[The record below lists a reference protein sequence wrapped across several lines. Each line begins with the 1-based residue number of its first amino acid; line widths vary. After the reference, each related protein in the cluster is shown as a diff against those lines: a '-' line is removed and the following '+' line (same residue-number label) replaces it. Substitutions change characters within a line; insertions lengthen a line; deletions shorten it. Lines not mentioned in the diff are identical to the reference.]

1 MRRLA
6 QNCVWMVIGLLRVVV
21 NMMKLN
27 FNRYTAKAQRRK
39 EPHAKHCKTGLFFFA
54 FPLRLCAFAVVFSQS
69 TVGAAQPAAYPAKP
83 IRMVVGFPPGGG
95 NDAMGRLFGQ
105 KFAERFGQSVVI
117 DNRPGSGGNLAAELV
132 AKAVPD
138 GHTLLVISS
147 GHPIQG
153 LLKSHLPYDPIR
165 DFSSVAQLVHYRSVL
180 VTHPSVGA
188 ANVREL
194 VALAKAKPGTINF
207 ASSGAGSNSQ
217 LAAELFRYLTGVNLV
232 HVPYKGTGQAMTDLM
247 GGRVQMMF
255 APSLTVAQHVQ
266 AGRLRA
272 LGVTSAK
279 RSRVLTDIPTLAEA
293 GANGYEFASWYG
305 ILAPARLPADIAARL
320 HAETQRALQ
329 SADVKE
335 RLTTEDLDAA
345 VATPAQLDDI
355 RQGELGKW
363 RKIVTQLN
371 LKFD

>member
-1 MRRLA
+1 M
-6 QNCVWMVIGLLRVVV
+6 
-21 NMMKLN
+21 
-27 FNRYTAKAQRRK
+27 
-39 EPHAKHCKTGLFFFA
+39 
-54 FPLRLCAFAVVFSQS
+54 
-69 TVGAAQPAAYPAKP
+69 
-83 IRMVVGFPPGGG
+83 
-95 NDAMGRLFGQ
+95 
-105 KFAERFGQSVVI
+105 
-117 DNRPGSGGNLAAELV
+117 
-132 AKAVPD
+132 
-138 GHTLLVISS
+138 
-147 GHPIQG
+147 
-153 LLKSHLPYDPIR
+153 
-165 DFSSVAQLVHYRSVL
+165 
-180 VTHPSVGA
+180 
-188 ANVREL
+188 
-194 VALAKAKPGTINF
+194 
-207 ASSGAGSNSQ
+207 
-217 LAAELFRYLTGVNLV
+217 
-232 HVPYKGTGQAMTDLM
+232 
-247 GGRVQMMF
+247 
-255 APSLTVAQHVQ
+255 Q

-363 RKIVTQLN
+363 RKIVAQLN

>member
-1 MRRLA
+1 MRRSA
-6 QNCVWMVIGLLRVVV
+6 RNCASTATGLLRGVDSV
-21 NMMKLN
+21 MKIKPFL
-27 FNRYTAKAQRRK
+27 YV
-39 EPHAKHCKTGLFFFA
+39 FA
-54 FPLRLCAFAVVFSQS
+54 CASLRLCAI
-69 TVGAAQPAAYPAKP
+69 GAMLLPPALVSAQPGTYPAKP

-105 KFAERFGQSVVI
+105 KYAERFGQSVVI
-117 DNRPGSGGNLAAELV
+117 DNRPGAGGNLAAELV

-180 VTHPSVGA
+180 VTHPSVAA

-194 VALAKAKPGTINF
+194 VALAKAKPGSINF

-217 LAAELFRYLTGVNLV
+217 LAAELFRYLTGINLA

-279 RSRVLTDIPTLAEA
+279 RSRVLADVPTLAEA

-305 ILAPARLPADIAARL
+305 ILAPARLPGDIAAKL
-320 HAETQRALQ
+320 NAETQRALQ
-329 SADVKE
+329 AADVKD
-335 RLTTEDLDAA
+335 RLTTEDLDPAA
-345 VATPAQLDDI
+345 ATPAQLDTI
-355 RQGELGKW
+355 RQGELAKW
-363 RKIVTQLN
+363 RKIVAQLN
-371 LKFD
+371 LRFD